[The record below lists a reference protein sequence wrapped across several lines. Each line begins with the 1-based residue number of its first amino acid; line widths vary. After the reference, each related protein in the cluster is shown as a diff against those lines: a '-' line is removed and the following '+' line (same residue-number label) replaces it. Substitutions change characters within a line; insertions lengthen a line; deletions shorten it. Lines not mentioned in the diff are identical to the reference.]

1 MRVTLIGI
9 FLLATACDV
18 PVLRPNEEGVEDA
31 SGLVVAATDEVQSSN
46 IGLMDSSGFV
56 LSSSVI
62 STASVKAG
70 FSTALGGDLAFPSMV
85 SDSAELVILDRYP
98 SSVITWLDVSTPKP
112 TVRAQL
118 SVATGFAANLHD
130 YVPYSANKVFVTR
143 FDSNSTPGQEPFDSG
158 GDLLMIDP
166 TTVPATPQPQIT
178 GRVDIAAGL
187 PARNQYFAHPD
198 RARLLPDGKI
208 YVVVPYYDARH
219 YSGESYLAVVD
230 PETELVESFL
240 LLKGVSG
247 CSGIDAAPN
256 ARSLAIAC
264 SGNWQGTGRAEASTS
279 AIVGVSTAPL
289 HELWRVGTGTDARG
303 FGFTVTF
310 ADAHHVIATRLGD
323 LGPPIL
329 NDTVGLIDIEAGT
342 STTLLES
349 AGQPA
354 SLSVGPCAT
363 QVGVCFL
370 ADASRNQ
377 IVRFDLNASGDYA
390 LTRFN
395 WNDPVGLRPRLLTF
409 IGPDPVR

>member
-1 MRVTLIGI
+1 MKALVIGV
-9 FLLATACDV
+9 LGLVTACDV
-18 PVLRPNEEGVEDA
+18 PVLRPNEVGVGNA
-31 SGLVVAATDEVQSSN
+31 SGLVVAATDEVESSN

-85 SDSAELVILDRYP
+85 SNSTELVILDRYP
-98 SSVITWLDVSTPKP
+98 SSVITWLDVSTAK
-112 TVRAQL
+112 VRTQL

-130 YVPYSANKVFVTR
+130 YVPYSADKVFVTR
-143 FDSNSTPGQEPFDSG
+143 FDSNSTPGHEPFDTG
-158 GDLLMIDP
+158 GDLLVIDP
-166 TTVPATPQPQIT
+166 TTDPTTPQPQIT

-187 PARNQYFAHPD
+187 PAGNQNFAHPD
-198 RARLLPDGKI
+198 RARLLPDGKL
-208 YVVVPYYDARH
+208 YVVVPYYDVRH

-247 CSGIDAAPN
+247 CSGIDTAPD

-310 ADAHHVIATRLGD
+310 ADARHVIATRLGD

-329 NDTVGLIDIEAGT
+329 NDTVELIDIDAGT
-342 STTLLES
+342 STALIES

-363 QVGVCFL
+363 PLGLCFL

-377 IVRFDLNASGDYA
+377 IVKLELNARGEYA
-390 LTRFN
+390 ITKFN